1 MANTPVQLL
10 HPSGSRVF
18 HDAGPGLISIKY
30 QVPGDGAGSTVDLPY
45 DRITRLLY
53 FRGAGATIVLTDVP
67 ASLKVTAVI
76 PATIAS
82 GKNLYFELIGLGD

>member
-1 MANTPVQLL
+1 MANTVTQIL

-30 QVPGDGAGSTVDLPY
+30 SVSGDGVGSTVDLPY
-45 DRITRLLY
+45 DRLTRLLF
-53 FRGAGATIVLTDVP
+53 FRGAGATIVLTDVS
-67 ASLKVTAVI
+67 ASKKVTAVI

-82 GKNLYFELIGLGD
+82 GKLLYFELIGLGE